1 MKFVEE
7 SYLKNDQKAKNL
19 LTKFLQHRG
28 HQVFDNDDKYGI
40 DLYSTIPNKKF
51 WWEVEM
57 KSKRPWTCRDDFKF
71 DTVSFLARKKKWE
84 KELFWYVII
93 CEETTAA
100 LICRAD
106 TIFQEKYKE
115 KLYINTA
122 QRKGSDIFY
131 RVPKEYCIFVPPEEF
146 NV

>member
-71 DTVSFLARKKKWE
+71 DTNFNAKIKAKIPACFVVTFPEAIGLNFFVGCALSFSIS
-84 KELFWYVII
+84 II
-93 CEETTAA
+93 S
-100 LICRAD
+100 L
-106 TIFQEKYKE
+106 TI
-115 KLYINTA
+115 
-122 QRKGSDIFY
+122 
-131 RVPKEYCIFVPPEEF
+131 
-146 NV
+146 